1 MSLLI
6 KALQKAEQSKD
17 AKATDKP
24 ATKAGLE
31 LELAP
36 QEPKPEPKIT
46 KPEEPPVT
54 PATSSAEAVVIE
66 AQEPANPSSPPL
78 TAPETL
84 QKTEPL
90 LEEDFGFS
98 LADEAGFSEPE
109 PVKTEAP
116 KPDFGKNEPPKAAK
130 VTKPVEKPL
139 PKKQEQVDPGTAKTT
154 SQSSQQQAAAASM
167 LSLPS
172 DDRKKTVNTNRR
184 SVWLGGVA
192 LVLLLVMG
200 GGFYYYLQ
208 TLDQPQLVAM
218 QPMPTPTPQPQV
230 NNPAPPPATPP
241 VPSQPEAAAI
251 TPVEEKAAVEQEKT
265 TVASSKAEDKAPAE
279 NVAAIFNDTPAE
291 PKHTVGKASNTFR
304 QVPATDKTP
313 LNVARLRKT
322 EPATNATQMAAYQ
335 AFTNGD
341 DNTANT
347 LYKQLLQ
354 ADPRNVDTLLGLAA
368 VAARQERLDDA
379 AGYYQK
385 ALEVEPKNSI
395 AQAGLIALLGQAN
408 PTAAVSRLKSLI
420 TQQPEAAYL
429 HAALG
434 GVYADQ
440 NLWPNAQQSYFQAF
454 SLDST
459 NADYAFNLAVSL
471 DQMNKP
477 ELALDYYQRTL
488 NLLPKQSSTIDK
500 STLESRIGQ
509 LRAALGK

>member
-17 AKATDKP
+17 AKATEKP
-24 ATKAGLE
+24 AAKAGLE

-46 KPEEPPVT
+46 KPEEPSVT
-54 PATSSAEAVVIE
+54 PSASSAESVTSQ
-66 AQEPANPSSPPL
+66 QESTGPSSSAVTTPEPP
-78 TAPETL
+78 
-84 QKTEPL
+84 QKTESL

-98 LADEAGFSEPE
+98 LADEAGFSEPA
-109 PVKTEAP
+109 PVKAEVP
-116 KPDFGKNEPPKAAK
+116 KPDLTKNEPPKAAK

-139 PKKQEQVDPGTAKTT
+139 PKKQEPIDLGATKAT
-154 SQSSQQQAAAASM
+154 SQAAQQQAATSM

-184 SVWLGGVA
+184 SVWLGGIA

-208 TLDQPQLVAM
+208 TLDQPQMVAM
-218 QPMPTPTPQPQV
+218 QPLPRPTPQPQV
-230 NNPAPPPATPP
+230 SNPVPPPVTAPAPT
-241 VPSQPEAAAI
+241 QPEAATIA
-251 TPVEEKAAVEQEKT
+251 PVEEKAPVEKEKT
-265 TVASSKAEDKAPAE
+265 TAVSSKAEDKVPTE
-279 NVAAIFNDTPAE
+279 NVTAVFNDTPPE
-291 PKHTVGKASNTFR
+291 PKHTASKANNALR
-304 QVPATDKTP
+304 QAPAADKAP
-313 LNVARLRKT
+313 LNVARSRKA

-335 AFTNGD
+335 AFMSGD
-341 DNTANT
+341 DTTASK

-354 ADPRNVDTLLGLAA
+354 SDPRNVDTLLGLAA
-368 VAARQERLDDA
+368 VSARQERLDDA
-379 AGYYQK
+379 TGYYQK

-408 PTAAVSRLKSLI
+408 PTAAISRLKSLI

-488 NLLPKQSSTIDK
+488 NLLPKQGGTVDK
-500 STLESRIGQ
+500 SALESRIGQ
-509 LRAALGK
+509 LRVALGK